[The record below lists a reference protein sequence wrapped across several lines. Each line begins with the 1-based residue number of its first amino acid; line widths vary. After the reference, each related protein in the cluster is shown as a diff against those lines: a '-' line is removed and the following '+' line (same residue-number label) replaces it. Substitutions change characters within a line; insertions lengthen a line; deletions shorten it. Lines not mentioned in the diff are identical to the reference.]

1 MLDLYIYIVVNYSI
15 KIRSYKFKNNKNKLK
30 QMSKEEL
37 IGEIKLMELDKI
49 FNDYQ
54 TNKQI
59 KKLKNKLKRFNEVD
73 VAIIIA
79 EGTDW

>member
-49 FNDYQ
+49 FNDYV